1 MGWQIWDVLYLES
14 RFQLFDVA
22 IAIAAAT
29 RSDLSILGSID
40 GVESVDSCS
49 PSWPLSCSFVDII

>member
-1 MGWQIWDVLYLES
+1 
-14 RFQLFDVA
+14 
-22 IAIAAAT
+22 
-29 RSDLSILGSID
+29 LSIVGSID